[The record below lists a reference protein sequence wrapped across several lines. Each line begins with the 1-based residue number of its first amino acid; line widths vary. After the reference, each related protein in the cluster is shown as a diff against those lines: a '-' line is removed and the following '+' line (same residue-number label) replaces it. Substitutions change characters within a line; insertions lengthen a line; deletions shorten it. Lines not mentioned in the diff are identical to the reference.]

1 MKLYLKNWCSLF
13 FLLLLLGGLD
23 PGMAAAGESEAIAAQ
38 GQAKSQQLLAAQQ
51 EQQVSDELFEELSDD
66 FAVQDKEAVPDPLEP
81 VNRFF
86 FQVNDKLYFTLLK
99 PVAQGYKAVL
109 PEPFRNGIGNA
120 FNNIGYPGRFV
131 NNVLQARLGRAL
143 QETGIFVINT
153 LFGFGG
159 LLEPAKGIEALEPAP
174 PEKDTGLT
182 LGTWGLDHGCYLV
195 LPVFGPSSIRDGVGR
210 VGDYFL
216 DPLNYVEP
224 GSLST
229 GLKVGER
236 VNDLSFR
243 IGDYEDLKQGAMDP
257 YTAVKDGYFQYR
269 DAQLEK

>member
-1 MKLYLKNWCSLF
+1 MKSTLKTCCSL
-13 FLLLLLGGLD
+13 FLLLLLLGALN
-23 PGMAAAGESEAIAAQ
+23 PGKAAAGESEASAVQ
-38 GQAKSQQLLAAQQ
+38 GQTRDLQLLAAQ
-51 EQQVSDELFEELSDD
+51 EDQQVSDELFEELSDD
-66 FAVQDKEAVPDPLEP
+66 FAVQEKQAVPDPLEP

-86 FQVNDKLYFTLLK
+86 FQVNDKLYFYLLK

-120 FNNIGYPGRFV
+120 FTNIGYPGRFV

-143 QETGIFVINT
+143 QETGIFVVNT

-159 LLEPAKGIEALEPAP
+159 LLEPAKGIEALDPAP

-182 LGTWGLDHGCYLV
+182 FGTWGLDHGCYLV

-224 GSLST
+224 SLLST
-229 GLKVGER
+229 GLKAGER

-243 IGDYEDLKQGAMDP
+243 IGDYEDIKQGAMDP